1 MRIPD
6 KFFVIGGLDPGDVMA
21 VAGAVV
27 EAQDRA
33 EIFTEPGDIGKGL
46 VASCRVLNQDHL
58 QTVALKIKGF
68 QPSER
73 SAGGG
78 EGVDCLPGR
87 EL

>member
-6 KFFVIGGLDPGDVMA
+6 KFFVIGGLDPGDVMT

-27 EAQDRA
+27 EAEDSA
-33 EIFTEPGDIGKGL
+33 EIFAEPRDIGKSL
-46 VASCRVLNQDHL
+46 VAARRVLDQDHL
-58 QTVALKIKGF
+58 QAVALKVKGF
-68 QPSER
+68 QPPER
-73 SAGGG
+73 GAGGG